1 MGTKDDAELEL
12 DLDEGAEDETPEGD
26 EKPEPTPEEMKAS
39 ILKLERQV
47 AKANREAAKLRNEK
61 KTAAEGK
68 TGEEK
73 PADKPEDLKRW
84 QGYVLGFAAR
94 VELKEAGFTGTKE
107 QAAKL
112 TRLLDLEELDMDDD
126 GEVEG
131 LEDAVADLKEQFPAL
146 FAGEKAA
153 DGKPKTPKV
162 DASRKPVVGGAATS
176 KDPIAEERYRRL
188 FGDPGRKPA
197 RR

>member
-1 MGTKDDAELEL
+1 MSAKDDAELDL

-26 EKPEPTPEEMKAS
+26 EKPELTPEEMKAS
-39 ILKLERQV
+39 IAKLERQV

-68 TGEEK
+68 TGDEK
-73 PADKPEDLKRW
+73 PAETKGEDKYKRSA
-84 QGYVLGFAAR
+84 VAAAAR
-94 VELKEAGFTGTKE
+94 AELKDAGFTGTKE

-112 TRLLDLEELDMDDD
+112 SKLLDLDDLDVDDD

-131 LEDAVADLKEQFPAL
+131 LEDAE
-146 FAGEKAA
+146 
-153 DGKPKTPKV
+153 KPKAPKV
-162 DASRKPVVGGAATS
+162 DASRKPVLGSVATS

>member
-1 MGTKDDAELEL
+1 MSAKDDAELDL
-12 DLDEGAEDETPEGD
+12 DLDNEELDGADEGT
-26 EKPEPTPEEMKAS
+26 EKEPTPEELKAS
-39 ILKLERQV
+39 VANLEKALK
-47 AKANREAAKLRNEK
+47 KANREAAKLRNEK
-61 KTAAEGK
+61 KAADEPKGD
-68 TGEEK
+68 EK
-73 PADKPEDLKRW
+73 PAETKGEDKYKRSA
-84 QGYVLGFAAR
+84 VAAAAR
-94 VELKEAGFTGTKE
+94 AELKDAGFTGTKE

-112 TRLLDLEELDMDDD
+112 SKLLDLDDLDVDDD

-153 DGKPKTPKV
+153 DEKPKAPKV
-162 DASRKPVVGGAATS
+162 DASRKPVLGSVATS